1 MRSLLATFVLVL
13 ASSSVGCAD
22 EAGDLPAPTA
32 GGTAPGDGP
41 GPDGGVADARALE
54 GGARDDASR
63 PSKPSGPPKTDGTF
77 ARKTGLSYAPGSSH
91 AIDLWVPNGS
101 GPFPVVLYVHGGAWL
116 EGDRGE
122 AAPIAPRLAS
132 RGYVVASIDYR
143 LSGAARFP
151 AQIQDAKAAVRWL
164 RAHAGDYDLD
174 EGRIAAWG
182 SSAGAHLAA
191 LLGTS
196 GGVAA
201 LEDLAQGNP
210 TQSSRVQAVVDWY
223 GPTDFRQM
231 DAQTVPGCQNANH
244 DGASSPESA
253 LVGCA
258 IQSGACAAKVAAA
271 SPIGYVDSTDPPHLL
286 MHGTQDCTVPTGQSR
301 LLDAAL
307 RGAGASSTLVLVNGL
322 GHDFDGMRAD
332 TSRMQRIDAFL
343 DATLYP

>member
-32 GGTAPGDGP
+32 GGTAPGNDP

-77 ARKTGLSYAPGSSH
+77 ARKTGLSYPQGSP

-201 LEDLAQGNP
+201 LEDLAQGGFAR
-210 TQSSRVQAVVDWY
+210 SSRVQAVVDWY

-244 DGASSPESA
+244 DGKG
-253 LVGCA
+253 LRRVCA
-258 IQSGACAAKVAAA
+258 RRLRHPGQGVRCQGRRSG
-271 SPIGYVDSTDPPHLL
+271 PHRLRRFQRPTLL
-286 MHGTQDCTVPTGQSR
+286 MHGTQDAAVPTEPR
-301 LLDAAL
+301 
-307 RGAGASSTLVLVNGL
+307 AGSSTPRSAGRE
-322 GHDFDGMRAD
+322 HRRR
-332 TSRMQRIDAFL
+332 SSW
-343 DATLYP
+343 